1 MPSYNPMDET
11 EWQDVHPVHKQD
23 ASWPA
28 NCCPRCRTYGKWRS
42 GYEYDDEMRCPAC
55 NIVWSPGDVLDYRE
69 VRAVRMQG
77 LFGDGI

>member
-1 MPSYNPMDET
+1 MTTYNPMDET
-11 EWQDVHPVHKQD
+11 QWQDVHPAHKQD

-28 NCCPRCRTYGKWRS
+28 TYCPLCRKYGKWRA
-42 GYEYDDEMRCPAC
+42 GYEYDHEMRCPTC
-55 NIVWSPGDVLDYRE
+55 KIVWAPGDVLDYRE